1 MNNMNPNVSIVVTN
15 YNYGKYLP
23 RCLRSVLSQK
33 YIKTEVIVVDDGSTD
48 DTIERITPFLDDIK
62 FIKTPTN
69 LGVAGAS
76 NLGLKHA
83 KGQYF
88 IRVDADDF
96 VNTNMCYFM
105 KEYLEANNDAF
116 CVSCDYTL
124 VDNFENVLE
133 RKYARV
139 DNISCG
145 IMYRKDLLYD
155 LGGYNDN
162 MRHREEEELRKRLGD
177 TYKIHH
183 LEMPFYRYRM
193 HNYNKTKSPEYK
205 TTKI

>member
-1 MNNMNPNVSIVVTN
+1 LKDL
-15 YNYGKYLP
+15 KYLP